1 LTSAA
6 KLKSSAQFG
15 LNVCS
20 FLRYRFPL
28 YFCTSM
34 EDLKNNLLGLQ
45 LPTDPRWVNIAQ
57 MNIEDILVDHAYCEQ
72 KAASSCISLIVQYPD
87 KRELVDMMTPVVAEE
102 WSHFERVIEQLNK
115 RGMSFGKMR
124 KDEYVVRLSKVLK
137 KGGSREQQLVEKL
150 LMNALIEARSCE
162 RFKLLSQNIEDEEL
176 QKFYY
181 ELMISEASHYKN
193 FLALAKTYMPE
204 DYVQARW
211 KEFLVE
217 EAEILRTLEVRGDR
231 MH

>member
-1 LTSAA
+1 
-6 KLKSSAQFG
+6 
-15 LNVCS
+15 
-20 FLRYRFPL
+20 
-28 YFCTSM
+28 M

-87 KRELVDMMTPVVAEE
+87 KKELVDMMTPVVAEE

-115 RGMSFGKMR
+115 RGMTFGKMR
-124 KDEYVVRLSKVLK
+124 KDEYVIRLSQILK

-181 ELMISEASHYKN
+181 ELMVSEAGHYKN
-193 FLALAKTYMPE
+193 FLSLAKTYMPE
-204 DYVQARW
+204 EYVQQRW